1 MVKRK
6 IKEMDDKELQN
17 KIVTSDKLEDYKNIL
32 VGVDDSPDAQL
43 AFQYSIKQAKEDHSK
58 LTITS
63 ILEEQNVDVITSLS
77 RDRLAEKQQEVLN
90 KLEDYK
96 KIALKSGVK
105 EVETIT
111 AIGDAGETIVRQ
123 IIPTVNP
130 DLVIVGSLSKR
141 GVTKYFGSQAAYVAK
156 YSPVSVMV
164 VR

>member
-1 MVKRK
+1 
-6 IKEMDDKELQN
+6 MDDKELQN

-43 AFQYSIKQAKEDHSK
+43 AFQYAIKQAKEDHSK

-130 DLVIVGSLSKR
+130 D
-141 GVTKYFGSQAAYVAK
+141 
-156 YSPVSVMV
+156 
-164 VR
+164 